1 MNPAAETT
9 APKLVEELCAKAE
22 RAGASDIHLQLT
34 SAGAE
39 ISFRLDGVLSPA
51 NAFPS
56 EVAER
61 MVGRIKYLARLKTY
75 QDSLPQ
81 DGRIDKTDVGASSD
95 IRVSTYPTVTGE
107 KIVLRLFSQ
116 EEAKTLAELQFPEE
130 IRATLEEVLRKPA
143 GLILLTGPAGSGKTS
158 TIYAALRYLVQL
170 GGRHV
175 ITVEDPVEQIVPGI
189 MQTEVNEPRGLNFA
203 TAARHLLR
211 QDPQVLIIGEVRD
224 EETATIC
231 VRAAS
236 TGHLVLSTLHAGS
249 CKGVFERLALLCRDA
264 YAVSSSLELILNQR
278 LVRRLCPKCA
288 GRGCEDCLSTGYRG
302 RVPIIEFCRI
312 NEASRPL
319 LRKSDLNAINPVKSL
334 QETAAELLGS
344 GVTNKSEIARI
355 LP

>member
-107 KIVLRLFSQ
+107 KIVQ
-116 EEAKTLAELQFPEE
+116 
-130 IRATLEEVLRKPA
+130 IGRASCRER
-143 GLILLTGPAGSGKTS
+143 
-158 TIYAALRYLVQL
+158 
-170 GGRHV
+170 
-175 ITVEDPVEQIVPGI
+175 VED
-189 MQTEVNEPRGLNFA
+189 
-203 TAARHLLR
+203 
-211 QDPQVLIIGEVRD
+211 
-224 EETATIC
+224 
-231 VRAAS
+231 
-236 TGHLVLSTLHAGS
+236 
-249 CKGVFERLALLCRDA
+249 
-264 YAVSSSLELILNQR
+264 LEL
-278 LVRRLCPKCA
+278 
-288 GRGCEDCLSTGYRG
+288 GE
-302 RVPIIEFCRI
+302 
-312 NEASRPL
+312 
-319 LRKSDLNAINPVKSL
+319 
-334 QETAAELLGS
+334 
-344 GVTNKSEIARI
+344 
-355 LP
+355 